1 MARPRTL
8 PVALLLAATA
18 LAWCSAS
25 NLFVGAGSAAPQWR
39 TAMHAEQIIAAT
51 PGKSDKMQ
59 AATGAFEYSTGAR
72 NEVSIITPQVDS
84 EGIKGYLSLN
94 IIFFGIMMIMTAGG
108 MIELQRFFPDSTF
121 GDEV

>member
-1 MARPRTL
+1 MARPCGL
-8 PVALLLAATA
+8 PVALLLAAAAILVRRSTF
-18 LAWCSAS
+18 S
-25 NLFVGAGSAAPQWR
+25 LFVSSGAAAVSR
-39 TAMHAEQIIAAT
+39 GHTAMRAAEQIIAAT

-94 IIFFGIMMIMTAGG
+94 IIFFGTMMIMTAGG

-121 GDEV
+121 W

>member
-1 MARPRTL
+1 MARPRSI
-8 PVALLLAATA
+8 PAVLLLAAGV
-18 LAWCSAS
+18 LAWRSATS
-25 NLFVGAGSAAPQWR
+25 LFVGSGVAVARGR

-121 GDEV
+121 W

>member
-8 PVALLLAATA
+8 PAALLFAATV
-18 LAWCSAS
+18 LAWRATPT
-25 NLFVGAGSAAPQWR
+25 LFAGSGTAAVRGR
-39 TAMHAEQIIAAT
+39 TAMRAEQIIAAT

-94 IIFFGIMMIMTAGG
+94 IIFFGTMMIMTAGG

-121 GDEV
+121 W